1 MGIFDF
7 ENDEQDDEELGETT
21 QKMLDRLM
29 KSGDTQEKEK
39 KERNHTSAKTGASI
53 QFNNSVSQSV
63 VQTRKHYTKPD
74 YNPQTRRD
82 YYDDPSAHK
91 RAIDQAFSKGG
102 EVVDPYTKQELLPK
116 QSDAKLKYGG
126 DNWQEHAA
134 EADHIEP
141 ISRLVERVKKDP
153 LLNAFTTTEDL
164 QRVANR
170 DGNVQVISR
179 KNNQGSKEAGKGGST
194 QEEWANDAPKMD
206 NLAAR
211 NEEGESSTEIKENIS
226 RTGEVAEKG
235 NSEELIKSAI
245 KNAATTAHEAG
256 KAAAQQAGVT
266 TLTMVGIMNIVDV
279 INGKKDVDDA
289 ICETVEAGG
298 KAALSGYLMGGGM
311 TTVAQALSSSSSQF
325 VQALIKSN
333 VPGKVITA
341 VMATGDT
348 LKRWVNGELD
358 DVECLTQLG
367 EKGLNMATMGY
378 SMMVGQALIPIPI
391 VGGAIGALVGSM
403 LTSNLY
409 NTLVQKLQK
418 KKLEHEE
425 RQRIIRECNEIVR
438 RERAFREELQS
449 YLDSYFKEYRKCFD
463 EALSSIKVSYEMGD
477 ADGTIAAANQITRK
491 LGGKVQYETVAEF
504 RDFLNDGAADIF

>member
-7 ENDEQDDEELGETT
+7 ENDEQDDEEELRETT

-29 KSGDTQEKEK
+29 KNEGTQEKEK
-39 KERNHTSAKTGASI
+39 KDYTSAKVGASI

-63 VQTRKHYTKPD
+63 VQAREHYTKPA
-74 YNPQTRRD
+74 YNPQTRRA

-91 RAIDQAFSKGG
+91 RAMDQAFSKGK
-102 EVVDPYTKQELLPK
+102 VVDPYTKQELTLK
-116 QSDAKLKYGG
+116 QKDAKMKYGN
-126 DNWQEHAA
+126 NWQEHAA

-141 ISRLVERVKKDP
+141 LNKFVER
-153 LLNAFTTTEDL
+153 TEKNPFLTKEDIKE
-164 QRVANR
+164 VANSE
-170 DGNVQVISR
+170 DNIQVISR
-179 KNNQGSKEAGKGGST
+179 KNNQGSKEVGKGGST
-194 QEEWANDAPKMD
+194 QEEWANDSPKME

-211 NEEGESSTEIKENIS
+211 NEEGESKQEITERVKRTEEEARKKSDKELRKRS
-226 RTGEVAEKG
+226 
-235 NSEELIKSAI
+235 I
-245 KNAATTAHEAG
+245 KNAAFTAHEAG

-289 ICETVEAGG
+289 ISETVEAGG
-298 KAALSGYLMGGGM
+298 KAAISGYLMGGGM

-378 SMMVGQALIPIPI
+378 SMMVGQTLIPIPI

-425 RQRIIRECNEIVR
+425 RQRIIRECNEVVR

-449 YLDSYFKEYRKCFD
+449 YLNSYFSDYRRCFD
-463 EALSSIKVSYEMGD
+463 EALSSINVSYEIGD
-477 ADGTIAAANQITRK
+477 VDGTIAAANQITRK

>member
-7 ENDEQDDEELGETT
+7 ENDEQDDEELRETT

-53 QFNNSVSQSV
+53 QFNNSVNQSV
-63 VQTRKHYTKPD
+63 VQAREYYTKPD

-91 RAIDQAFSKGG
+91 RAIDQAFSKEGK
-102 EVVDPYTKQELLPK
+102 VVDPYTKQELLPK
-116 QSDAKLKYGG
+116 QKDAKIKYG
-126 DNWQEHAA
+126 DKWQEHAA

-141 ISRLVERVKKDP
+141 IGKFVERAKKYPFVTANDVKEIVNSESNIQI
-153 LLNAFTTTEDL
+153 L
-164 QRVANR
+164 
-170 DGNVQVISR
+170 SR

-226 RTGEVAEKG
+226 ETGEVTQKG
-235 NSEELIKSAI
+235 NSEQLIKRSI

-348 LKRWVNGELD
+348 LKRWANGELD

-504 RDFLNDGAADIF
+504 RNFLNDGAADIF